1 MAFPNQGGTPSY
13 SGTFIPEIWS
23 RKLQVKFYDAT
34 VLTAISNTD
43 YEGEIKN
50 QGDKVKIRT
59 IPSIVINAYSSGET
73 LINQRPTSANV
84 ELLIDKGQYW
94 STIVDD
100 VQEHQADID
109 LMNMWSND
117 ASEQLKIVVD
127 TDVLSAIN
135 ADVDSTNKGAT
146 AGRLS
151 ANVNLGVTGT
161 PVGLTKANIIDSI
174 IDLGQVLD
182 ENNIP
187 ETDRYLVIPVWAS
200 ALLKKSD
207 LKEASLTG
215 DNVSVMRNGRLGM
228 IDRFTLYS
236 SNLLPSVTDG
246 SNKCTTMYAGHKAG
260 LTFASQIV
268 KTETLRAESTFGDI
282 MRGLKV
288 YGYKVIKPTAI
299 ASLYAYKA

>member
-1 MAFPNQGGTPSY
+1 MAYPAQAGTPSY
-13 SGTFIPEIWS
+13 SATFIPEIWS

-34 VLTAISNTD
+34 VLTAISNND

-50 QGDKVKIRT
+50 QGDKVRIRT
-59 IPSIVINAYSSGET
+59 IPSIVINDYASGQA
-73 LINQRPTSANV
+73 LVNQRPTSANID
-84 ELLIDKGQYW
+84 LLIDKGKYW

-109 LMNMWSND
+109 LMNMWSSD
-117 ASEQLKIVVD
+117 ASEQLKIVID
-127 TDVLSAIN
+127 TDVLANI
-135 ADVDSTNKGAT
+135 ATDVDATNRGLT

-161 PVGLTKANIIDSI
+161 PVGLTKANVIDSL

-187 ETDRYLVIPVWAS
+187 ETDRFVVMPAWAC
-200 ALLKKSD
+200 AMLKKSD

-228 IDRFTLYS
+228 IDRFTLYA
-236 SNLLPSVTDG
+236 SNLLPVVTDG
-246 SNKCTTMYAGHKAG
+246 ANKVTTFYAGHKAG
-260 LTFASQIV
+260 LTFANQIV

-282 MRGLKV
+282 MRGLNV
-288 YGYKVIKPTAI
+288 YGYKVIKGTAL
-299 ASLYAYKA
+299 ATLYAYKA